1 MADNISEEKEEI
13 VEEVIEETEQETA
26 EEPDELALAEEKLFP
41 TSIAGTSSGSI
52 VAGLYSIG
60 VKPTEMKKIIYNL
73 SKNGASLLDPS
84 YKEIISA
91 GMSLLSSK
99 EIHLTGLMKGNKLE
113 KFINNYTKN
122 KNINDVKM
130 PIIIPTVDLNSG
142 KTVVFTNA
150 KNKLPNLNKVIWE
163 SNISLSK
170 AIRASS
176 SVPGIFEPIFIRK
189 YCLVDGGLT
198 DVLPV
203 DLLIESG
210 ENYDEVIAIGPLIMM
225 KFVVATTKPHN
236 IKTVVSM
243 NPIMIDGTG
252 MCGGCRLTVGGK
264 TKFAC
269 VDGPDFD
276 GFEVDFDEAISR
288 SRSYT
293 DFEKHAYEEACNLYK
308 KEVK

>member
-1 MADNISEEKEEI
+1 MSFGIALSGGGAKGAAH
-13 VEEVIEETEQETA
+13 VGVL
-26 EEPDELALAEEKLFP
+26 LALAEENLFP

-52 VAGLYSIG
+52 VAGLYSVGI
-60 VKPTEMKKIIYNL
+60 KPQEMKKIIYKL
-73 SKNGASLLDPS
+73 SKYGTDLLDPS

-91 GMSLLSSK
+91 GMSLLYSK

-122 KNINDVKM
+122 KNINDVKI

-142 KTVVFTNA
+142 KTVVFTNV
-150 KNKLPNLNKVIWE
+150 KNKLPSLNKVIWE
-163 SNISLSK
+163 SDIKLSK

-210 ENYDEVIAIGPLIMM
+210 EKNVIAVDISEEYEKPDNSNLLETMMHSFYIMRDRM
-225 KFVVATTKPHN
+225 QENKKQNQKLT
-236 IKTVVSM
+236 I
-243 NPIMIDGTG
+243 NPILPDSAGLLTFRTMIKCMEAGYNAT
-252 MCGGCRLTVGGK
+252 RLII
-264 TKFAC
+264 
-269 VDGPDFD
+269 PD
-276 GFEVDFDEAISR
+276 IQKLS
-288 SRSYT
+288 T
-293 DFEKHAYEEACNLYK
+293 
-308 KEVK
+308 

>member
-1 MADNISEEKEEI
+1 MSFGIALSGGGAKGAAHIG
-13 VEEVIEETEQETA
+13 VL
-26 EEPDELALAEEKLFP
+26 LALAEENLFP

-60 VKPTEMKKIIYNL
+60 IKPIEMKKIIYKL

-122 KNINDVKM
+122 KNINEVKI

-142 KTVVFTNA
+142 KTVVFTNV
-150 KNKLPNLNKVIWE
+150 KELPNLNKVIWE
-163 SNISLSK
+163 NNIKLSK

-210 ENYDEVIAIGPLIMM
+210 EKNVIAVDISEEYEKPDNTNLLETMMHSFYIMRDRMQESKKQNQKLTIKPILPDSAGLLTFKTMIKCMEAGYEATKKLI
-225 KFVVATTKPHN
+225 PE
-236 IKTVVSM
+236 IK
-243 NPIMIDGTG
+243 
-252 MCGGCRLTVGGK
+252 K
-264 TKFAC
+264 
-269 VDGPDFD
+269 
-276 GFEVDFDEAISR
+276 ISI
-288 SRSYT
+288 
-293 DFEKHAYEEACNLYK
+293 
-308 KEVK
+308 